1 MEKLGKMVKV
11 VAGASGSR
19 RITIPK
25 KISDHTDL
33 QAGEFVYV
41 SVNEENKIMVEPM
54 QFIRKK

>member
-1 MEKLGKMVKV
+1 MEELGKIVKV

-25 KISDHTDL
+25 KISEYTDL

-41 SVNEENKIMVEPM
+41 SVNEENKIIVEPM
-54 QFIRKK
+54 QLIRK